1 MFHTQGVAGS
11 IPASRIVLRAMLA
24 RTRVAFYLDSMS
36 EHKVTLTWKRG
47 DAPFDYQKYPRD
59 HTWKFDGGH
68 EMTASAAPAYLGNP
82 KNVDPEE
89 AYVASLSSCH
99 MLTFLAIACKQKF
112 VMDDYVD
119 EAVGVMEKN
128 AEGKL
133 AITKVTLKPKITF
146 SGDKKPTAEELD
158 KMHHAAHE
166 NCFIASSVKTEITVE
181 AQT

>member
-1 MFHTQGVAGS
+1 
-11 IPASRIVLRAMLA
+11 
-24 RTRVAFYLDSMS
+24 MS
-36 EHKVTLTWKRG
+36 EHKVSLTWKRG

-89 AYVASLSSCH
+89 AFVASLSSCH

-112 VMDDYVD
+112 VMDEYVD
-119 EAVGVMEKN
+119 EAVGHMEKN
-128 AEGKL
+128 AEGKM

-166 NCFIASSVKTEITVE
+166 NCFIANSVKTEITVE
-181 AQT
+181 KQA